1 MPVPADSIQLW
12 KDSHPNFQSFEIG
25 QKVIQKI
32 PRIGNKLVDKLERKY
47 SGPYTISK
55 VQSNGVSYEITDANG
70 NTFKVHHQQLRL
82 WREIPQ
88 YLKELLPRSDS
99 NFTDEH
105 KISDSSDSDSIIFFP
120 CNFSTDDDHNS
131 VTQISQE
138 QSSNVKRV
146 RNKKR
151 IFQPHSIN
159 ELSLDS
165 FRCSGQ
171 NKNDSSGDESPK
183 MCDTCTVRDVLLD
196 WSFDSDVIH
205 IMSDDENVRVSSPI
219 ADSKSVVTLNLS
231 DKFSSIGVNTSNH
244 VSVGDSEDSFLA
256 WLEQSL
262 IAQESLLASVSIFN
276 DARIELDD
284 CLADNIDSGDY
295 NEMVNT
301 IRDASDH
308 TMYMQNSLL
317 SYRNASFNDNVWQ
330 TRFEPATENAIVAE
344 SSDIVLNLSSDIT
357 DRWTRSKGKV
367 TEYPN
372 VQRRT
377 LEYKHGRNKD

>member
-1 MPVPADSIQLW
+1 
-12 KDSHPNFQSFEIG
+12 
-25 QKVIQKI
+25 
-32 PRIGNKLVDKLERKY
+32 
-47 SGPYTISK
+47 
-55 VQSNGVSYEITDANG
+55 
-70 NTFKVHHQQLRL
+70 
-82 WREIPQ
+82 
-88 YLKELLPRSDS
+88 
-99 NFTDEH
+99 
-105 KISDSSDSDSIIFFP
+105 
-120 CNFSTDDDHNS
+120 
-131 VTQISQE
+131 
-138 QSSNVKRV
+138 
-146 RNKKR
+146 
-151 IFQPHSIN
+151 
-159 ELSLDS
+159 
-165 FRCSGQ
+165 
-171 NKNDSSGDESPK
+171 

-219 ADSKSVVTLNLS
+219 ADSKTVVTLNLS
-231 DKFSSIGVNTSNH
+231 DKLSSIGVNTSNH

-357 DRWTRSKGKV
+357 DRWIRSKGKV
-367 TEYPN
+367 SEYPN